1 MIKMIIRLLAFFH
14 KEISEIARQPRLVL
28 SLLLGPFL
36 ILLLFGAGY
45 QGDRPALRTA
55 LVVPP
60 DGLDEAQLDTL
71 KEAIGLN
78 FMLVS
83 VGEDAAAAQALLR
96 SGHVDVVETLP
107 PQIQQNLMGGR
118 QSQVE
123 FKYDQIN
130 PVNEQWI
137 QYLGYAQVN
146 EINRIIQTEAITQ
159 MQDKLRSEGAESDI
173 SAKVLAAPLAPSYRN
188 VQQRALAFM
197 TYYAPGVMAL
207 MIQHIAVTLGALSLV
222 RERLLGAI
230 ELFQVAP
237 VSSIEILL
245 GKYLGYALIIGL
257 MTAALIALLVFTPL
271 AVPFLGSVALFAGI
285 AALFIV
291 ASLGVGFVIS
301 IWSTSDSQAIQIS
314 MLVLLMSMFFSGFF
328 LPLENFTPA
337 VRLVGYAL
345 PLTHAIGGFQNIMLR
360 GSLPAASSWLLL
372 GLIAGATFLCAA
384 VGSRWRLLRLN

>member
-1 MIKMIIRLLAFFH
+1 MFRGIIRLLAFFR

-45 QGDRPALRTA
+45 RGDRPPLRTA

-60 DGLDEAQLDTL
+60 EGIDAAQLDTL
-71 KEAIGLN
+71 KQSISLN
-78 FMLVS
+78 FALVS
-83 VGEDAAAAQALLR
+83 VGESAEAAHALLR
-96 SGHVDVVETLP
+96 SGQVDVVETIP
-107 PQIQQNLMGGR
+107 PQIEQNLIDGR
-118 QSQVE
+118 QSRVD
-123 FKYDQIN
+123 FAYDQIN

-146 EINRIIQTEAITQ
+146 EINRLLQTEAIAQ
-159 MQDKLRSEGAESDI
+159 MQDKLRGQGAESDI
-173 SAKVLAAPLAPSYRN
+173 PPEVLAAPLAPAYRN
-188 VQQRALAFM
+188 MQERALAFT

-222 RERLLGAI
+222 RERLLGAV

-245 GKYLGYALIIGL
+245 GKYLGYALIIGI
-257 MTAALIALLVFTPL
+257 MTASLVALLVFTPL
-271 AVPFLGSVALFAGI
+271 AVPFLGSVAIFTGI

-291 ASLGVGFVIS
+291 ASLGVGFMIS

-337 VRLVGYAL
+337 VQLVGYTL
-345 PLTHAIGGFQNIMLR
+345 PLTHAVSGFQNIMLR
-360 GSLPAASSWLLL
+360 GSLPADSTWILL
-372 GLIAGATFLCAA
+372 GLIAAITFLCAA
-384 VGSRWRLLRLN
+384 AGARWRLLRVS